1 MLSVQSYKMTPNR
14 VSFKANEE
22 NSNSKASVSHA
33 GLKTGAV
40 WAGIGTIGS
49 AAAHSYI
56 SKIGELNKGFAEE
69 FKGNPEFGNFTQEIM
84 ENAKACKSLGKAGLV
99 SIPMHVAL
107 ALGCGALVDKLNN
120 DKRAEFAEKLAANG
134 KEETLKNDDNAE
146 ITKNGNVYCKSNM
159 GKKLGAL
166 LGLVAA
172 LIPDII
178 VSPMVKTK
186 AKTGFKEWAMLGVAG
201 AIGGLILGAIA
212 DKYSNKTAAKQADKQ
227 AIAEG

>member
-1 MLSVQSYKMTPNR
+1 MTPNR
-14 VSFKANEE
+14 IAFKANEE
-22 NSNSKASVSHA
+22 DSNSKASVSHA

-49 AAAHSYI
+49 GTLYSYA
-56 SKIGELNKGFAEE
+56 SKIGELNKGLAEE
-69 FKGNPEFGNFTQEIM
+69 FKGNPEFGKFAQEAL
-84 ENAKACKSLGKAGLV
+84 ENAKACKVTGKAGLY

-134 KEETLKNDDNAE
+134 KEEALKNDDNAE

-172 LIPDII
+172 PLPDLIL
-178 VSPMVKTK
+178 SPMTK
-186 AKTGFKEWAMLGVAG
+186 NIEGPKSWSGFKGYAKIGVIG

>member
-1 MLSVQSYKMTPNR
+1 M
-14 VSFKANEE
+14 
-22 NSNSKASVSHA
+22 
-33 GLKTGAV
+33 
-40 WAGIGTIGS
+40 
-49 AAAHSYI
+49 
-56 SKIGELNKGFAEE
+56 
-69 FKGNPEFGNFTQEIM
+69 
-84 ENAKACKSLGKAGLV
+84 GKAGLV

-172 LIPDII
+172 PIPGII
-178 VSPMVKTK
+178 ASPIVKTK
-186 AKTGFKEWAMLGVAG
+186 AKTGFKELAMLGVAG